1 MIFTAVAVAVC
12 IFKAPALLPIVL
24 PICLIYNIA
33 KSITKKRSEAE
44 KTDPQKEETESID
57 ALFDYWDDGHEL

>member
-1 MIFTAVAVAVC
+1 MIFTVVAVAVC

-33 KSITKKRSEAE
+33 KSITKKRSGAE
-44 KTDPQKEETESID
+44 K
-57 ALFDYWDDGHEL
+57 